1 MTIITGTIRT
11 QDFIYLG
18 YNRENEAKCQGL
30 KKRLEDTF
38 HYSVELHSTEDDEGN
53 CRQWER

>member
-1 MTIITGTIRT
+1 M

-18 YNRENEAKCQGL
+18 YNRENEAKCKGL

-38 HYSVELHSTEDDEGN
+38 HYSVELHNIEDDKGKV
-53 CRQWER
+53 